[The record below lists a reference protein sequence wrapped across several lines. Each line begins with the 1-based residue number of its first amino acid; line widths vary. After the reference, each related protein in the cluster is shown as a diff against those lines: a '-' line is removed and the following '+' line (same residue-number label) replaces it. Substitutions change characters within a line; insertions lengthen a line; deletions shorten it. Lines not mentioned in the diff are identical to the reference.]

1 MKTKNAMTGT
11 KSLKWFLIQRF
22 LLIMAFVY
30 ISEELLSMG
39 YRFVVVPFLVE
50 TMNVRFSVTASD
62 GSVLLLMLKMV
73 VYSAAAF
80 LMVLFSIYF
89 PLCIPRNTG
98 SS

>member
-11 KSLKWFLIQRF
+11 NSLKWFLIQRF

-73 VYSAAAF
+73 VYSGKTWITACM
-80 LMVLFSIYF
+80 LISH
-89 PLCIPRNTG
+89 PRYSRG
-98 SS
+98 